1 MLFKLSL
8 KPFIF
13 LIILILF
20 IIAIFILFQNQELL
34 SFKFILQNYINF
46 KKVISTQFLYYYLLF
61 FLIYFSIS
69 VLSLPVAGLLSLLIG
84 ALFGFIPGILLTSF
98 ASSLGALVS
107 FLIARYLLKSFIE
120 RKFSKALNKINKG
133 IEENGL
139 IYLFFVRM
147 TPIFP
152 FFLINLVFSVTK
164 IKPLSFYWVSQLG
177 MLFGTALFINAGTQ
191 ISNINSTQDIFNKY
205 VIISLI
211 LIAIMPILIKKIIN
225 FIKGK
230 KNERV
235 SQIK

>member
-8 KPFIF
+8 KPIIF
-13 LIILILF
+13 LVVLALF
-20 IIAIFILFQNQELL
+20 ITAIFILFQNQELL
-34 SFKFILQNYINF
+34 SFKFILQNYINL
-46 KKVISTQFLYYYLLF
+46 KKVISTQFLYYYLFF

-107 FLIARYLLKSFIE
+107 FLIARYLFKSFIE

-133 IEENGL
+133 IEESGL

-164 IKPLSFYWVSQLG
+164 IRPLSFYWVSQLG

-191 ISNINSTQDIFNKY
+191 ISNINSTKDIFDKY

-211 LIAIMPILIKKIIN
+211 LIAILPILIKKIIN

-230 KNERV
+230 NNERV
-235 SQIK
+235 SRIK